1 MIGDFGCCTDPYDE
15 SQGLV
20 EIIED
25 ELSSYRGTLKHPLW
39 MLRQESGDLICVE
52 IRDHASIILPD
63 PCVDPEDDHP
73 QSCGAAPTKCPR
85 TDSLRTARSPLS
97 LRSTAAPAHIGTKG
111 YPLRYSGGASSVLGD
126 RQCAGFPA
134 ARRFRVECGA
144 LAQIRSGHCADV
156 DTPFAG
162 YALGVCLVQSWGR
175 RDHDFASS
183 ASLIA
188 QSLSADSSLQAWAS
202 TAW

>member
-1 MIGDFGCCTDPYDE
+1 MGTIEGPRIGLAVASALNFDVWVMIGDFGCCTDPYDE

-52 IRDHASIILPD
+52 IRDHASTILPD

-85 TDSLRTARSPLS
+85 TDGLGTARSPLS
-97 LRSTAAPAHIGTKG
+97 LRSAAAPAHIGTKG
-111 YPLRYSGGASSVLGD
+111 YPLRYSGGASSALGD
-126 RQCAGFPA
+126 RQCARFPQE
-134 ARRFRVECGA
+134 RRFRGESGA
-144 LAQIRSGHCADV
+144 LAHIRRGHCTEVA
-156 DTPFAG
+156 TPFAG
-162 YALGVCLVQSWGR
+162 YGRPGSVSRLPACARLSGVW
-175 RDHDFASS
+175 
-183 ASLIA
+183 
-188 QSLSADSSLQAWAS
+188 
-202 TAW
+202 